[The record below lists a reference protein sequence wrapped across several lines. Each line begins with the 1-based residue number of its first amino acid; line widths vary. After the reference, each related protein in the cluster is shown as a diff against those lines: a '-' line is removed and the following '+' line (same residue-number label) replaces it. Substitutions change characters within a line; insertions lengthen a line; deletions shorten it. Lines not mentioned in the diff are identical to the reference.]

1 MFDIFA
7 LKVLVS
13 VGVVIGLTLI
23 AEKMSTRFA
32 GILMSYPLGTAIILF
47 FIGIEK
53 GTVFAINSSLWAI
66 NGLVAET
73 IFIYSYYLGVLYF
86 KKHEVI
92 GSVFLALIGFF
103 ASAFIIRQLPLNTV
117 IISTLFLLTFVILS
131 ILLYREI
138 KITNITNPV
147 KTSKYTVLLR
157 AISTTIVVLIVTGIS
172 GIIGVEWSGILS
184 SFPTNIVVVLVI
196 IHLSYRKKHVLT
208 LIKGY
213 PIGLIGLLI
222 YLISIP
228 LTYSHFGVYFGT
240 LVSYGIATLYLVLY
254 EFTIKD
260 KLKAFL

>member
-1 MFDIFA
+1 MLENIA

-13 VGVVIGLTLI
+13 VGIVIGLTLV

-32 GILMSYPLGTAIILF
+32 GILMSYPLGAAIILF
-47 FIGIEK
+47 FLGIEK
-53 GTVFAINSSLWAI
+53 GTSFAIDSSLWAI

-73 IFIYSYYLGVLYF
+73 IFIFSYYLGVLYLN
-86 KKHEVI
+86 KHKVI

-117 IISTLFLLTFVILS
+117 IISTLFLLIFVVLS
-131 ILLYREI
+131 ILLYRKI
-138 KITNITNPV
+138 KITNITNSV
-147 KTSKYTVLLR
+147 KTSKYTIFLR

-172 GIIGVEWSGILS
+172 GIVGVEWSGILS
-184 SFPTNIVVVLVI
+184 SFPTNIIVVLVI
-196 IHLSYRKKHVLT
+196 IHLNYRKKHVLT

-228 LTYSHFGVYFGT
+228 LTYGYFGVYFGT
-240 LVSYGIATLYLVLY
+240 LISYGIATLYLVLY
-254 EFTIKD
+254 EFIIKD
-260 KLKAFL
+260 KLNAFL